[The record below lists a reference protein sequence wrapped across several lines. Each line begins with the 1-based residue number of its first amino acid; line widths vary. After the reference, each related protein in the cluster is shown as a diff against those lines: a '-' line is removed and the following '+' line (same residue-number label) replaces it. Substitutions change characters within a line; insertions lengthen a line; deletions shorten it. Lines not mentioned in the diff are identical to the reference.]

1 MTLWLPIVD
10 IHWFPFPV
18 GIKPSVLNWAYKRI
32 VHDPVAL
39 CLASPMSKTSYFVSQ
54 YYQPGGKSSAP
65 CLCSGSCAHPS
76 LTKVWKWVGVFFPS
90 YLERS
95 VSDNYYTTNNCIWL
109 LLYADFL
116 GGSAVKN
123 PPAMQET
130 RVLSLG
136 QEDPLEKE
144 IATHSSILAWEI
156 PWTEE
161 PGRLQSMGSQV
172 SDTTLAT
179 EHTHTPSPLLYA
191 ATENFLYSFL
201 KNIYLFI
208 HLFIF
213 SYSGSS
219 LLCAG
224 FL

>member
-1 MTLWLPIVD
+1 MVN
-10 IHWFPFPV
+10 IHSFPFPA
-18 GIKPSVLNWAYKRI
+18 GIKPSVLNWVYKRI

-39 CLASPMSKTSYFVSQ
+39 YLASPSLSKTSYFVSQ

-76 LTKVWKWVGVFFPS
+76 LRKVWKWVGVFFFKLFGKECS
-90 YLERS
+90 N
-95 VSDNYYTTNNCIWL
+95 NYYTTKNCIL
-109 LLYADFL
+109 LPLYVGFL

-130 RVLSLG
+130 WVWPLG

-161 PGRLQSMGSQV
+161 PGGLHSMGSQE

-179 EHTHTPSPLLYA
+179 EHTHTPPPLLYA
-191 ATENFLYSFL
+191 ATGNFLYSF
-201 KNIYLFI
+201 F
-208 HLFIF
+208 
-213 SYSGSS
+213 
-219 LLCAG
+219 
-224 FL
+224 